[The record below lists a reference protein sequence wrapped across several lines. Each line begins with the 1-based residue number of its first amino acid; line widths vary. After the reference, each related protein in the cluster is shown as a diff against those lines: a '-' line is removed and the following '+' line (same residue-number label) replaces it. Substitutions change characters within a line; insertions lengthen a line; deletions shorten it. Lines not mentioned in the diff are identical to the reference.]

1 MIVPSVTPLLRQL
14 PCCHPRNDH
23 RASRCASVTPLL
35 WRLPCCHARNDHFGR
50 RRPQPDPRKQEPA
63 IRACRRD
70 GPAPGLE
77 PTPRWQAD
85 PHPRRPRRPGAE
97 AAQQHAPNSD
107 QRTGGPPP
115 RAYPRATSVA
125 ARDLQPPRAAWRA
138 QILTPRADPQ
148 NARRCARPASATP
161 RLADPHRLL
170 SPTDTAH
177 PRATPVTARDFRPPC
192 ATPSAARDFGRRAQ
206 LSAPRATSARR
217 AQLRAPRATFG
228 AARDLQ
234 PPRAAWR
241 AQILTP
247 RCRSASPAHPQ
258 RPRSPPPTTPT
269 RGTTSRR
276 NGVSTYEEEVP

>member
-1 MIVPSVTPLLRQL
+1 MLSPSERSPSFPLRE
-14 PCCHPRNDH
+14 RDTT
-23 RASRCASVTPLL
+23 AAADY
-35 WRLPCCHARNDHFGR
+35 PCCHARNDHFGR

-85 PHPRRPRRPGAE
+85 PHPQAPQAPRSGSGAAARPQLGPAHRRPPLPGISARDFGRRARLATAPRGMAR
-97 AAQQHAPNSD
+97 ADPHSARRSAKRAQMRSPRIRNAPRRRRRLPPDRPASTPVAD
-107 QRTGGPPP
+107 GYRTSTRDSGR
-115 RAYPRATSVA
+115 RAQLRAPRATSAA

-148 NARRCARPASATP
+148 
-161 RLADPHRLL
+161 
-170 SPTDTAH
+170 TA
-177 PRATPVTARDFRPPC
+177 
-192 ATPSAARDFGRRAQ
+192 G
-206 LSAPRATSARR
+206 
-217 AQLRAPRATFG
+217 
-228 AARDLQ
+228 
-234 PPRAAWR
+234 
-241 AQILTP
+241 
-247 RCRSASPAHPQ
+247 RSASPAHPQ

>member
-77 PTPRWQAD
+77 PTPRWKAD
-85 PHPRRPRRPGAE
+85 PHPRRPRRRGAE

-115 RAYPRATSVA
+115 PGISARDFGRRARLATAPRGMARADPHSARRSAKRAQMRSPRIRNAPRRRRAPSRADPHRLLSPTDTAHPRATPGAARNFGRRAQLRAPRATSGA
-125 ARDLQPPRAAWRA
+125 ARDLRAPPPRTPAPRDLQPPRAAWRA

-148 NARRCARPASATP
+148 NA
-161 RLADPHRLL
+161 
-170 SPTDTAH
+170 
-177 PRATPVTARDFRPPC
+177 
-192 ATPSAARDFGRRAQ
+192 G
-206 LSAPRATSARR
+206 
-217 AQLRAPRATFG
+217 
-228 AARDLQ
+228 
-234 PPRAAWR
+234 
-241 AQILTP
+241 
-247 RCRSASPAHPQ
+247 RSASPAHPQ

>member
-85 PHPRRPRRPGAE
+85 PHRRRPRRPRRPRSGSGA
-97 AAQQHAPNSD
+97 
-107 QRTGGPPP
+107 
-115 RAYPRATSVA
+115 A
-125 ARDLQPPRAAWRA
+125 ARPQLGPAHRRSSPPGISARDFGRRAGLATAPRGMA
-138 QILTPRADPQ
+138 RADPHS
-148 NARRCARPASATP
+148 ARRSAKRAQMRPPRIRNAP
-161 RLADPHRLL
+161 RRRRRRRLADPHRLL

-177 PRATPVTARDFRPPC
+177 PRATPVTARDF
-192 ATPSAARDFGRRAQ
+192 G
-206 LSAPRATSARR
+206 RR
-217 AQLRAPRATFG
+217 AQLRAPRATLG

-234 PPRAAWR
+234 PPRAA
-241 AQILTP
+241 
-247 RCRSASPAHPQ
+247 
-258 RPRSPPPTTPT
+258 
-269 RGTTSRR
+269 
-276 NGVSTYEEEVP
+276 